1 MNRDRD
7 DWEESYHDKG
17 TEASV
22 NHLQGVEGVAVL
34 HLEQGESVKSK
45 CFLSYQAAPGHD
57 DKDEAKHREKN
68 AKDADDSKT
77 FGEVNGGPECKSS
90 DNEDCDAGDAGG
102 QQDGLAGVL
111 DGDDADDEAVEGGHH
126 TQQDDIEGK
135 ATSHL
140 RKGSIIE
147 LRSFITHL
155 LHLLVAAGHGKDDAE
170 DGDVHQHGGKE
181 PGIGIGPHLTSS
193 IKIYTSPW

>member
-34 HLEQGESVKSK
+34 HLEQGESLKSK
-45 CFLSYQAAPGHD
+45 RFLSYQAAPGHD

-135 ATSHL
+135 ATAHL
-140 RKGSIIE
+140 QNGFSIVYSTSFKSCYTFSLQQAMARMMPRMGMFISMAARNQE
-147 LRSFITHL
+147 LGL
-155 LHLLVAAGHGKDDAE
+155 A
-170 DGDVHQHGGKE
+170 
-181 PGIGIGPHLTSS
+181 LT
-193 IKIYTSPW
+193 

>member
-45 CFLSYQAAPGHD
+45 RFLSYQAAPGHD

-90 DNEDCDAGDAGG
+90 DNEDCDS
-102 QQDGLAGVL
+102 VRNNF
-111 DGDDADDEAVEGGHH
+111 
-126 TQQDDIEGK
+126 DIE
-135 ATSHL
+135 T
-140 RKGSIIE
+140 
-147 LRSFITHL
+147 
-155 LHLLVAAGHGKDDAE
+155 LVDECFMSQYSGMR
-170 DGDVHQHGGKE
+170 VSVQ
-181 PGIGIGPHLTSS
+181 S
-193 IKIYTSPW
+193 